1 MTEHVLVLPPGTPIG
16 NDGRYIIQSVL
27 GQGGFGIVY
36 LAKDTLPDVDVTD
49 VVVKEFYPKD
59 IATRSRFRKEVE
71 PRNEACASAYAAR
84 FESFCAEAKLLVDL
98 AGYQGVAPIRDAF
111 KYNGTGYIVFN
122 YIQGSKSLA
131 EYLDAKGGRLS
142 WTETAFILTP
152 IAEALQFMHCLYKYH
167 KDVSPSNI
175 LVTKRGG
182 VLIDFGSAVSKEVT
196 VKDGYTPDEV
206 YGKSPIFG
214 SYSDVYS
221 LAATAY
227 KCITGITPP
236 KATDRRINDTLLPP
250 SAVGVDI
257 PPEVETVLM
266 SALASWTGGRAPIK
280 DLLNIFNGKYKINV
294 NKILAEIDSAKTQ
307 KTPTE
312 TQSEPK
318 ATAPA
323 QAVTHAAPEQP
334 TPTPTAPV
342 PEPDKAQA
350 AKPVQA
356 ANADPAAKTET
367 QAASK
372 SDAAKTASSGTAARS
387 VPKPT
392 PASADG
398 PTVVLYQEYISKN
411 VADGEVTVV
420 LDCSKMHDL
429 SDFTQQST
437 AYKSAQPL
445 RSVDTE
451 KASAVLKESGE
462 KFGKAAGQAGE
473 QLGKAASQAGQ
484 QLGKAAG
491 QAGEKISEAIK
502 SNPAKFKKIAIAV
515 VALLVILVGGYTYYN
530 TVYLNSFGVQ
540 YGKALDMYDSGD
552 YRMSF
557 AQLDHI
563 AYMYPNPN
571 DKELADINY
580 LRVLL
585 LFKGYTVEDD
595 DFLGTLS
602 KPDDYIEFSKKLAD
616 AGDLRH
622 MTMLAEL
629 CFMGSVDRHEMFY
642 QDIGFNR
649 LKKYADTIAEKDPD
663 YQNMS
668 RLNQNIADRLFIIA
682 MDKLDKSIVE
692 EAVGYMKKAG
702 ASDSNCAQAREK
714 YNRMIQRRIEDQ
726 QAKKEIAE
734 RKRKQREAD
743 RKAKLEHEAWLREQK
758 EKDRIAAEQNRKARE
773 ERKRQ
778 EAAAKK
784 ANQQKQQAQKKSQTA
799 KSAAKPKTTV
809 QKQQPKTQQKQQ
821 PQNISGMTLS
831 QKITA
836 VRKAMAQRDANEQAR
851 LRKKAEQEAAAKGI
865 SVNDALMI
873 LLGIGR

>member
-59 IATRSRFRKEVE
+59 IATRSRFRKEVG
-71 PRNEACASAYAAR
+71 PRNEACASAYATR

-98 AGYQGVAPIRDAF
+98 AGYQGVAPVRDAF

-122 YIQGSKSLA
+122 YIPGSKSLA

-175 LVTKRGG
+175 LVTKHGG

-196 VKDGYTPDEV
+196 VKDGYSPYELYDE
-206 YGKSPIFG
+206 SPSFG
-214 SYSDVYS
+214 SFTDVYS

-266 SALASWTGGRAPIK
+266 SALASWTGGRPPIK

-294 NKILAEIDSAKTQ
+294 DKILAEIDSAKTQ
-307 KTPTE
+307 KTPAE

-318 ATAPA
+318 TTAPA

-334 TPTPTAPV
+334 ASTPTAPV

-356 ANADPAAKTET
+356 ANADPAAQTET
-367 QAASK
+367 QKASI
-372 SDAAKTASSGTAARS
+372 SDAAETASSGTAAHS

-437 AYKSAQPL
+437 ASKPAQPHIG
-445 RSVDTE
+445 VDTE

-462 KFGKAAGQAGE
+462 KFGKAAEQAGE

-784 ANQQKQQAQKKSQTA
+784 ANQQKQQAQKKSQPA

>member
-122 YIQGSKSLA
+122 YIPGSKSLA

-152 IAEALQFMHCLYKYH
+152 VAEALQFMHCLYKYH

-266 SALASWTGGRAPIK
+266 SALASWTEGRAPIK
-280 DLLNIFNGKYKINV
+280 DLLNIFNGQYKINV
-294 NKILAEIDSAKTQ
+294 DKILAEIDLAKTQ
-307 KTPTE
+307 KTPAE

-318 ATAPA
+318 ITAPA

-334 TPTPTAPV
+334 APTPTAPV

-350 AKPVQA
+350 AKPVRA
-356 ANADPAAKTET
+356 ANADPAAQTET
-367 QAASK
+367 QKASIFYAAE
-372 SDAAKTASSGTAARS
+372 TASSVTAAQS
-387 VPKPT
+387 VPTPT

-429 SDFTQQST
+429 SDFTQQSI
-437 AYKSAQPL
+437 ASKPVQPHIG
-445 RSVDTE
+445 VDTE

-462 KFGKAAGQAGE
+462 KFGKAAEQAGE

-563 AYMYPNPN
+563 AYMYPDPN
-571 DKELADINY
+571 EKELADINY

-642 QDIGFNR
+642 QDIGFDR

-784 ANQQKQQAQKKSQTA
+784 ANQQKQQAQKKSQPA

-809 QKQQPKTQQKQQ
+809 QKQQPKKAQQ

>member
-59 IATRSRFRKEVE
+59 IATRSRFRKEVG
-71 PRNEACASAYAAR
+71 PRNEACASAYATR

-98 AGYQGVAPIRDAF
+98 AGYQGVAPVRDAF

-122 YIQGSKSLA
+122 YIPGSKSLA

-175 LVTKRGG
+175 LVTKHGG

-196 VKDGYTPDEV
+196 VKDGYSPYELYDE
-206 YGKSPIFG
+206 SPSFG
-214 SYSDVYS
+214 SFTDVYS

-266 SALASWTGGRAPIK
+266 SALASGMGGRPPIK

-294 NKILAEIDSAKTQ
+294 DKILAEIDLAKTQ
-307 KTPTE
+307 KTSAE

-318 ATAPA
+318 TTAQA
-323 QAVTHAAPEQP
+323 QAVTHAASEQPVP
-334 TPTPTAPV
+334 TPTTPV

-350 AKPVQA
+350 TNPVQA
-356 ANADPAAKTET
+356 VGADSAAQTET
-367 QAASK
+367 QNASK
-372 SDAAKTASSGTAARS
+372 SDAAETASSGTAAHS

-420 LDCSKMHDL
+420 LDCSKMHDI
-429 SDFTQQST
+429 SDYTRQS
-437 AYKSAQPL
+437 AASKPVQPHI
-445 RSVDTE
+445 SVDTE

-462 KFGKAAGQAGE
+462 KFGKAAEQAGE

-491 QAGEKISEAIK
+491 HAGEKISEAIK
-502 SNPAKFKKIAIAV
+502 SNPAKFKKITIAV

-540 YGKALDMYDSGD
+540 YEKALDMYDSGD

-571 DKELADINY
+571 EKELADINY

-642 QDIGFNR
+642 QDIGFDR
-649 LKKYADTIAEKDPD
+649 LKKYADIIAEKDPD

-692 EAVGYMKKAG
+692 EAVVYMKKAG

-784 ANQQKQQAQKKSQTA
+784 ANQQKQQAQKKSQPA